1 MANDKKPSLL
11 QGSLDMLILQ
21 SLKKESRHGY
31 SIARYL
37 KDVSQEFL
45 QVEEGSLYPA
55 LHRME
60 RRGWI
65 ISCWGF
71 SESNRRAKF
80 YELSPEGKRQLKT
93 ETEAWKQ
100 MSMAIDRVLGL
111 QT

>member
-1 MANDKKPSLL
+1 
-11 QGSLDMLILQ
+11 
-21 SLKKESRHGY
+21 
-31 SIARYL
+31 
-37 KDVSQEFL
+37 
-45 QVEEGSLYPA
+45 
-55 LHRME
+55 ME

-65 ISCWGF
+65 TSYWGA

-100 MSMAIDRVLGL
+100 MSHAIDQVLGF